1 MAVASEAPV
10 YRSRPAAYPKAPV
23 AYPKAPVYDEYEK
36 PAEYQPEP
44 YKPAYRPEPE
54 YKPAAYKPAYKE
66 VNYIQ
71 VETGETDQLYLT
83 GGCECSRSAW
93 AKNEWKQ
100 LHLMIQCRL
109 CESKTLN
116 GNNNFE
122 N

>member
-44 YKPAYRPEPE
+44 YKPAYRPEAEYKPAYRPEPE

-71 VETGETDQLYLT
+71 DETGETDQLSYGWLRML
-83 GGCECSRSAW
+83 SV
-93 AKNEWKQ
+93 
-100 LHLMIQCRL
+100 RL
-109 CESKTLN
+109 S
-116 GNNNFE
+116 
-122 N
+122 